1 MSSALLWIGL
11 PVLLGV
17 ALLLYR
23 RQDALPLFVAA
34 SVSLLLSWAA
44 WQIPIDVVLQFGPVS
59 LEITPSFL
67 LFGRSFTLS
76 DAQAPL
82 LAFIYL
88 VEAIWIL
95 GTKLAKPGPLFIPI
109 NLICIG
115 LLVAALAVEP
125 FLYAALLIALAAM
138 LQIPLLAP
146 AGTQGPGVLRFLKFQ
161 IFAVPFILFTGW
173 ILSGV
178 EASPGNLDLVA
189 RAGLLLALGFAFLL
203 ALFPFHSWLPMLGME
218 SHPYVV
224 GFLAFFL
231 PSIGLIFGL
240 GFFDRYSW
248 LRDSSQTYLVLLL
261 AGGLTALLGGLWA
274 ARERHLGRML
284 AYATMLCTGLGL
296 QALGLGVHS
305 SQVFFALLLP
315 QALAIWGWAV
325 ALSMLYRPEKTG
337 LEIEGLQT
345 QTQSRPLALLVLLV
359 AVFSVAGLPLLG
371 CFPGRVA
378 LLDGV
383 AAASPWAAAAS
394 LIGSL
399 GLLAGGLRLV
409 HGALASS
416 AAKTSHWV
424 EEVETA
430 PAPGQANDLSDPYMW
445 VFSAVVILSLLGFG
459 LIPRVFLSA
468 VPDLAGMFSQLAP

>member
-11 PVLLGV
+11 PILFGV

-23 RQDALPLFVAA
+23 RQDSLSLFVAA

-44 WQIPIDVVLQFGPVS
+44 WQIPIDVVLQVGPIS
-59 LEITPSFL
+59 LEIAPSFL
-67 LFGRSFTLS
+67 VFGRSFTLS
-76 DAQAPL
+76 GAQAPL

-109 NLICIG
+109 NLICVG

-125 FLYAALLIALAAM
+125 FLYAALLISLAAM

-146 AGTQGPGVLRFLKFQ
+146 AGTRGPGVMRFLKFQ

-231 PSIGLIFGL
+231 PSIGLVFGL

-248 LRDSSQTYLVLLL
+248 LRDSSLTYPVLLL

-284 AYATMLCTGLGL
+284 AYATMLCTGFGL

-315 QALAIWGWAV
+315 QAFAIWGWTV
-325 ALSMLYRPEKTG
+325 ALSMLFLPDEPG
-337 LEIEGLQT
+337 LEIDSLQS
-345 QTQSRPLALLVLLV
+345 QAGSRPLALLVLLV
-359 AVFSVAGLPLLG
+359 TVFSVAGLPLLG
-371 CFPGRVA
+371 SFAGRVA
-378 LLDGV
+378 LLDGA

-409 HGALASS
+409 LAALAGSTEN
-416 AAKTSHWV
+416 AKRWV
-424 EEVETA
+424 EEVE
-430 PAPGQANDLSDPYMW
+430 PAPVTGQASDLSDPYMW
-445 VFSAVVILSLLGFG
+445 VFAAVVILSLLGFG

-468 VPDLAGMFSQLAP
+468 VPDLAAMFSQLLP